1 MYRGSGARAA
11 EPGSSAPF
19 GRLSTAQLRGLLQDE
34 PGLERIVRLSRK
46 FQSLQ
51 LEREACLASNYALAK
66 ENLSLQPR
74 LENGKATLAIKY
86 QELREMREA
95 CWEKQQ
101 RVETCLG
108 KGSPRSALSR
118 LRADL
123 DAAEE
128 ESEAQVERFLG
139 RELPLDA
146 FLEFFQQS
154 RMMSHLRR
162 TQVEK
167 LEELLQKEKQPR
179 GFPACCKGQRAAPL
193 SPARAQV
200 ALVQDTASPKLF
212 QLRYGYT
219 PALLVPSDA
228 ILPFPVPVTPPSRNL
243 PPLGSH
249 ASQPPASRSNAPCL
263 GSPLRLIGH
272 IPLLSPRPFRVQHA
286 HLCHQQKP
294 EPPHR

>member
-1 MYRGSGARAA
+1 MHRGRRVRAA
-11 EPGSSAPF
+11 EPGSP
-19 GRLSTAQLRGLLQDE
+19 GLSTAQLRSLLQDE
-34 PGLERIVRLSRK
+34 PQLERIVRLSGSRK

-51 LEREACLASNYALAK
+51 LEREMCLASNYALAK

-74 LENGKATLAIKY
+74 LENGKASLAIKY
-86 QELREMREA
+86 QELQETRAA
-95 CWEKQQ
+95 CQEKQQ
-101 RVETCLG
+101 RVETCLR
-108 KGSPRSALSR
+108 KWSPQSILSQ
-118 LRADL
+118 LQAAV
-123 DAAEE
+123 DAAEA

-154 RMMSHLRR
+154 RMLSHLRR

-167 LEELLQKEKQPR
+167 LEQLLRKEKQSRWLPT
-179 GFPACCKGQRAAPL
+179 CCEGQRATPL
-193 SPARAQV
+193 SPAQV
-200 ALVQDTASPKLF
+200 ALVQNAASPKMF
-212 QLRYGYT
+212 QLHCGYT

-228 ILPFPVPVTPPSRNL
+228 IIPFPVPVAPPSRNL
-243 PPLGSH
+243 PPL
-249 ASQPPASRSNAPCL
+249 ASRSGQSPTSHSSIPCL

-286 HLCHQQKP
+286 HPSYPQKQ

>member
-1 MYRGSGARAA
+1 MHRGRRVRAA
-11 EPGSSAPF
+11 EPGSP
-19 GRLSTAQLRGLLQDE
+19 GLSTAQLRSLLQDE
-34 PGLERIVRLSRK
+34 PQLERIVRLSGSRK

-51 LEREACLASNYALAK
+51 LEREMCLASNYALAK

-74 LENGKATLAIKY
+74 LENGKASLAIKY
-86 QELREMREA
+86 QELQETRAA
-95 CWEKQQ
+95 CQEKQQ
-101 RVETCLG
+101 RVETCLR
-108 KGSPRSALSR
+108 KWSPQSILSQ
-118 LRADL
+118 LQAAV
-123 DAAEE
+123 DAAEA

-154 RMMSHLRR
+154 RMLSHLRR

-167 LEELLQKEKQPR
+167 LEQLLRKEKQSRWLPT
-179 GFPACCKGQRAAPL
+179 CCEGQRATPL
-193 SPARAQV
+193 SPAQAQV
-200 ALVQDTASPKLF
+200 ALVQNAASPKMF
-212 QLRYGYT
+212 QLHCGYT

-228 ILPFPVPVTPPSRNL
+228 IIPFPVPVAPPSRNL
-243 PPLGSH
+243 PPL
-249 ASQPPASRSNAPCL
+249 ASRSGQSPTSHSSIPCL

-286 HLCHQQKP
+286 HPSYPQKQ

>member
-1 MYRGSGARAA
+1 MYRGRGARAA
-11 EPGSSAPF
+11 EPGSP
-19 GRLSTAQLRGLLQDE
+19 GLSTAQLRGLLPDE
-34 PGLERIVRLSRK
+34 PPLERIVRLSIGRK

-51 LEREACLASNYALAK
+51 LERETCLASNYALAK

-74 LENGKATLAIKY
+74 LENGKASLAIKY
-86 QELREMREA
+86 QELRETREA
-95 CWEKQQ
+95 CQEKQQ
-101 RVETCLG
+101 RVETCLR
-108 KGSPRSALSR
+108 KWSPQSALSQ
-118 LRADL
+118 LQAAL
-123 DAAEE
+123 DAAEA
-128 ESEAQVERFLG
+128 ESEAQVEMFLG

-146 FLEFFQQS
+146 FLEFFQES
-154 RMMSHLRR
+154 RMLSHLRR

-167 LEELLQKEKQPR
+167 LEQLLRKEKQPR
-179 GFPACCKGQRAAPL
+179 GLPTCCEGQRPALL

-200 ALVQDTASPKLF
+200 ALVQNAASPKMF

-228 ILPFPVPVTPPSRNL
+228 IIPFPVPVAPPSRNL
-243 PPLGSH
+243 PPLASCSGQSPPSH
-249 ASQPPASRSNAPCL
+249 SSIPCL

-286 HLCHQQKP
+286 HLSYPQKQ